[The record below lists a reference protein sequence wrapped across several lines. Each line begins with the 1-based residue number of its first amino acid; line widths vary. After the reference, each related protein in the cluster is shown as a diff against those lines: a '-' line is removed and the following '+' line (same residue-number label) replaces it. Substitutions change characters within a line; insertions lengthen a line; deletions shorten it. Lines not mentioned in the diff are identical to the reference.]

1 MLSLWCN
8 LVGSLSRVSWCL
20 FRSLQCVSQH
30 WHPQSFRIY
39 VLRLVSKNL
48 SIFFISSCPISGTK
62 FLWSAHWLNMPSPE
76 TLPSNNGIHK
86 GKKTKQTKEPPHQ
99 RSHFCWWF
107 IALRRKAV
115 NKEFA
120 QCKPITGEQTHSL
133 LHKSWAKWGMY
144 KRDRLPKG

>member
-1 MLSLWCN
+1 MLFLWCN
-8 LVGSLSRVSWCL
+8 LVGSLSRVNWCL
-20 FRSLQCVSQH
+20 FRSLQEQCLTTLASSLFQN
-30 WHPQSFRIY
+30 
-39 VLRLVSKNL
+39 LRFETCIQEFKH
-48 SIFFISSCPISGTK
+48 FFISSYPIFGTK
-62 FLWSAHWLNMPSPE
+62 FLQSAHWLNMPSPE

-86 GKKTKQTKEPPHQ
+86 GKKTKQTKEEPPHQ

-133 LHKSWAKWGMY
+133 LHKSWAKWGMW
-144 KRDRLPKG
+144 